1 MVKTI
6 AVRDGQV
13 VQAGELLVE
22 LDGTATRADLERLR
36 REWWEAQADVARGQ
50 ALLAG
55 TRVFLADTAA
65 ETPPPG
71 VGDMP
76 EDIRRSPSRPCSKA
90 GRTNNAPGWAR

>member
-50 ALLAG
+50 A
-55 TRVFLADTAA
+55 
-65 ETPPPG
+65 
-71 VGDMP
+71 
-76 EDIRRSPSRPCSKA
+76 
-90 GRTNNAPGWAR
+90 